1 MFGGVLHPPRADAG
15 KTVPMPRRPST
26 ESPFGVFLKAR
37 RDRLTLQ
44 EAGLAQG
51 VGMRRTPG
59 LRREEVAALAGIS
72 NDYYIR
78 LERGTERHP
87 SAAVV
92 EALARALHLDDAE
105 LAHLRDLA
113 RQADK
118 VDLAD
123 NVVAGTGV
131 AVGVLRILEA
141 LRPMP
146 AFVTNR
152 IGDFVTFNP
161 SGLRLLAGLSDWP
174 DAERNA
180 VRYGFLHPVAR
191 DLYVDWETQV
201 TGLVSA
207 LRRLTSTEPNAADV
221 AALVAELREASPD
234 FERLWDRYDIDH
246 YATGSQHL
254 RHPEVG
260 ELTVDYQVL
269 RIEGDGGLTLMTY
282 HAEVGSREYDAFARL
297 DA

>member
-1 MFGGVLHPPRADAG
+1 MGA
-15 KTVPMPRRPST
+15 
-26 ESPFGVFLKAR
+26 FLKAR
-37 RDRLTLQ
+37 RDRLTPQ
-44 EAGLAQG
+44 DAGLAQG

-78 LERGTERHP
+78 LERGKERRP

-92 EALARALHLDDAE
+92 EALARALQLDDAE
-105 LAHLRDLA
+105 RVHLRDLA
-113 RQADK
+113 QQADK

-123 NVVAGTGV
+123 NVVIGTDV
-131 AVGVLRILEA
+131 PDGVLRILEA
-141 LRPMP
+141 LRPLP

-152 IGDFVTFNP
+152 IGDFVAWNP

-174 DAERNA
+174 EAERNA
-180 VRYGFLHPVAR
+180 VRYGFLHPAAR

-207 LRRLTSTEPNAADV
+207 LRRLTSTEPHAADV
-221 AALVAELREASPD
+221 AALVAELRQASPD
-234 FERLWDRYDIDH
+234 FQRLWDRYDIDH
-246 YATGSQHL
+246 YATGSQNL
-254 RHPEVG
+254 RHPDVG

-269 RIEGDGGLTLMTY
+269 RIEGDGGLTMMTY
-282 HAEVGSREYDAFARL
+282 PAERDSREYDAFARL
-297 DA
+297 DS